1 MKNLKFLIVGIVFG
15 IVFVKAEIVSWFRIQ
30 EMFLLHSYFMFGVIA
45 TAVIVAA
52 LSIYAIKKLKI
63 NAFNSQPITLQDKT
77 LNSVQP
83 IGGLIFELGWALI
96 VTSPGLLFAQ
106 IGSGFG
112 MVNIILLSAIA
123 GI

>member
-83 IGGLIFELGWALI
+83 ICGLIFELGWALI